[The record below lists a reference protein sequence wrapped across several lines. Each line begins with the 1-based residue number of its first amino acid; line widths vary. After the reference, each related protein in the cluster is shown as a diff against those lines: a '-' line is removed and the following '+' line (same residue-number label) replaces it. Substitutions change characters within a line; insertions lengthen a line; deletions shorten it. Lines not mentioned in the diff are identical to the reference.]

1 MGANGHPAIMVKD
14 MILARSGV
22 YEYTYDDMIRRG
34 AKLKTVKPIYKEYR
48 PADVIVRNK
57 DKFAFSVITKE
68 HTEQETNENN
78 FPLQASGVVGEHIDV
93 ISLDNGEIALK
104 GKGAFYTK
112 DAFDYYKNGKRE
124 TSADY
129 RSIVI
134 PSDKPEYDFIL
145 KDILSVNGI
154 AITEKGRGGSQVR
167 VLDSLKKDTY
177 GGSNVKKHGVLKVFG
192 IGKPKDDKFKL
203 SGVLMDNI
211 RTFDSLEKS
220 KQDTAIKEVMEHVR
234 TLDDSEDKELLVS
247 AITDAFS
254 YPKETL
260 EKEKEVSSIV
270 DKLYTR
276 CTDAEISAIKKK
288 LGDAVDAA
296 DDGSADDGDADGGDA
311 DNARTKDSVDISGQ
325 VQKALDGSID
335 SIAQRVVDSMKDVVK
350 TQVDEAVKKALGVND
365 DNVNSR
371 SVDSVLGD
379 LTDDDGSFLLNTS
392 LGGR

>member
-1 MGANGHPAIMVKD
+1 MGTNGHPAITVKD

-22 YEYTYDDMIRRG
+22 YEYTYDDMVRRG
-34 AKLKTVKPIYKEYR
+34 AKLKTIKPLYKEYR

-68 HTEQETNENN
+68 HTEKETDESN
-78 FPLQASGVVGEHIDV
+78 FTLQASGVVGEHIDV
-93 ISLDNGEIALK
+93 VSLDNGEIALK

-129 RSIVI
+129 RSIVV

-167 VLDSLKKDTY
+167 VLDSLKKDAY

-288 LGDAVDAA
+288 LGDVVDSAA
-296 DDGSADDGDADGGDA
+296 GSDA
-311 DNARTKDSVDISGQ
+311 DNAHTKDSVDISEQ
-325 VQKALDGSID
+325 VKEALDGSID

-350 TQVDEAVKKALGVND
+350 TQVDEAVKKALGVSEGNID
-365 DNVNSR
+365 SR
-371 SVDSVLGD
+371 AVDSVLGD
-379 LTDDDGSFLLNTS
+379 LTDDDGSFLLETS
-392 LGGR
+392 IGGR